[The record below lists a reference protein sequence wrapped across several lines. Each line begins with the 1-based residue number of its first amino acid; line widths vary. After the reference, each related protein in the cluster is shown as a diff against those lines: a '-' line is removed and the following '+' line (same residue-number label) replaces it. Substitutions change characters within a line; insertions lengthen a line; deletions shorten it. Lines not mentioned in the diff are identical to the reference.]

1 MSIDRLPGPP
11 TLGDQVNPLKE
22 GEIDVVESSQVFEQ
36 AHPECGES
44 LVIKTRCAMMA
55 GEALYRMAHSG
66 ERLFRRHF
74 RQVAERH
81 SDVSRVGELGSRHA
95 GVLKSVDE
103 RRHLIVVL
111 EIARL
116 QDGKFVRGSLTS
128 SR

>member
-1 MSIDRLPGPP
+1 MGIDRLPGSPAFH
-11 TLGDQVNPLKE
+11 DQINALKE
-22 GEIDVVESSQVFEQ
+22 GEIDIVESSQVFEQ
-36 AHPECGES
+36 AHPECGEC

-55 GEALYRMAHSG
+55 GEVLYRMAHSD
-66 ERLFRRHF
+66 ERLCRRHF
-74 RQVAERH
+74 GQIAERH
-81 SDVSRVGELGSRHA
+81 SDVSRVSELGSRHV
-95 GVLKSVDE
+95 GVLKSVDK